1 MIYRFDNIKKGILG
15 DTPVTDTF
23 VESNLFVYGLHLLED
38 SDMMIRK
45 HLLSMYD
52 ESKVI
57 TEGFIKKIDL
67 KALCKKIIEFFLKTL
82 KDIYGRL
89 KGLVL
94 ELFNNDR
101 TIAKYKDQL
110 RHMPDSFDIS
120 KYTDIQFH
128 NYSYFEADIPDPNLY
143 LKFSQNYEDSIS
155 ELQKIAKIES
165 KQEIIAAIMKLEEA
179 VDIQTD
185 SMFFNEIRGS
195 IIGSGKDLHGIIVTA
210 ETYPEYLYSLFRN
223 GESMA
228 HIGKMTITK
237 NQVALSCD
245 RFLNSKVLLKKI
257 EKQQLAIEGA
267 CNKVTRDFDKLS
279 AAKININQGK
289 TDLDIEYAIDKY
301 IKKKLAQ
308 LAEMCNICV
317 MAFSA
322 KSEAIKECAVMDK
335 KICYKAITHILTGDL
350 EEGL

>member
-15 DTPVTDTF
+15 DTPVADTF
-23 VESNLFVYGLHLLED
+23 ESNLFVYGLHLLED

-52 ESKVI
+52 ESKVV

-94 ELFNNDR
+94 ELLNNDR

-143 LKFSQNYEDSIS
+143 LKFSQNSEDSIS

-179 VDIQTD
+179 IDIQTD

-245 RFLNSKVLLKKI
+245 RFLNSKAGLDTKYLRFEESKKLIRFATELYEIEVLRKLRILYDKHFVSKNELDTYLNSKRLPEEILFEVLKK
-257 EKQQLAIEGA
+257 
-267 CNKVTRDFDKLS
+267 N
-279 AAKININQGK
+279 N
-289 TDLDIEYAIDKY
+289 LDINCPIFYPT
-301 IKKKLAQ
+301 
-308 LAEMCNICV
+308 
-317 MAFSA
+317 
-322 KSEAIKECAVMDK
+322 KSDMPKV
-335 KICYKAITHILTGDL
+335 G
-350 EEGL
+350 